1 MLQLNI
7 DMQDVDDV
15 SKVIILWSK
24 RCLVLQKNNKEWE
37 LPGGHLNLGETYKQ
51 GAIREVREETGI
63 KLGKLKTIIKQKQ
76 FRMFVSPA
84 KVIKVKL
91 SDEHINYKW
100 VNRREFIKL
109 KLTKSTLINLK
120 SILNWI

>member
-7 DMQDVDDV
+7 GMQDVDDV

-24 RCLVLQKNNKEWE
+24 RCLVLQKNNMEWE

-51 GAIREVREETGI
+51 GAIREVREETGM

-76 FRMFVSPA
+76 FRMFISHA

-91 SDEHINYKW
+91 SDEHISYKW
-100 VNRREFIKL
+100 VNRKEFIKL

>member
-7 DMQDVDDV
+7 GMQDVDDV

-24 RCLVLQKNNKEWE
+24 RCLVLQKNNMEWE

-51 GAIREVREETGI
+51 GAIREVREETGMKI
-63 KLGKLKTIIKQKQ
+63 GKLKTIIKQKQ
-76 FRMFVSPA
+76 FRMFISHA

-91 SDEHINYKW
+91 SDEHISYKW
-100 VNRREFIKL
+100 VNRKEFIKL